1 MTTSKDYARQR
12 RAEIAAAIKK
22 AARVKHHVINNT
34 FPYYE
39 GNGII
44 HAPAGGNAEELYILA
59 HECGH
64 AAHRHRYSAKLRW
77 KHEYEAEIWAHDIL
91 RRYGVAV
98 TKAQT
103 RRAKANVRDQFSMA
117 WDFRDKRTARAA
129 ANWCGCNIPKDLRK

>member
-22 AARVKHHVINNT
+22 AARVKHHIIDST
-34 FPYYE
+34 ILHHYA

-44 HAPAGGNAEELYILA
+44 YAPAGDNAEELYILA
-59 HECGH
+59 HERGH
-64 AAHRHRYSAKLRW
+64 AAHRHRFSEKLIW

-103 RRAKANVRDQFSMA
+103 RHAKANVRDELN
-117 WDFRDKRTARAA
+117 AA
-129 ANWCGCNIPKDLRK
+129 